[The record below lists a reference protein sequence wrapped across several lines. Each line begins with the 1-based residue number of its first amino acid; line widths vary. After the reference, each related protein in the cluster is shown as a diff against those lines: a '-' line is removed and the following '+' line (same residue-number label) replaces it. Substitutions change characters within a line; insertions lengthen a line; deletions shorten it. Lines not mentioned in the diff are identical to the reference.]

1 MAKMPDFLPVKFDL
15 QTRFGSIYGDEE
27 KQAMLECLA
36 NDAPTS
42 DKKTE
47 EFETAFAK
55 YCNTKYA
62 TTANNGTAALTMAY
76 KAVNVEPGDEVITT
90 PITWIATAAAAAT
103 LGAMIKFSD
112 VDPST
117 LNMDPS
123 TIESL
128 ITLKTKAICPVHLYG
143 QPVDMDAI
151 LKVARA
157 HNLPVIEDAAHV
169 VGGKYKGKM
178 AGNLGDIAI
187 FSFHEQKNMST
198 LGEGGMVTTNNL
210 ALYER
215 ARSYKSHCA
224 RVIGKSTKYMTLPD
238 AVAKEA
244 LIHGRFWMQDFDD
257 CGFNFRMNDMCST
270 VGLCQLKRL
279 DAMNARRR
287 EIAKYLTEQIAKIPG
302 IMPTQVIDGAYHVY
316 HLYPV
321 LLDPARLTVS
331 RDQFVYKMRA
341 VYGIKCGVHYMPLVQ
356 TVAFKQ
362 KGTSAVDCP
371 VACERWPNLVT
382 LPIHPRLKD
391 EHVDYMLDAI
401 RKIVT

>member
-1 MAKMPDFLPVKFDL
+1 MAKMPDFPPVKFDL
-15 QTRFGSIYGDEE
+15 LTRFGSIYGDEE

-36 NDAPTS
+36 KDAPTS

-47 EFETAFAK
+47 EFETQFAK
-55 YCNTKYA
+55 YCGTKYA

-76 KAVNVEPGDEVITT
+76 KAVNVQPGDEVITT

-103 LGAMIKFSD
+103 LGATIKFSD
-112 VDPST
+112 VDPNT

-123 TIESL
+123 TIEPL
-128 ITLKTKAICPVHLYG
+128 ITSKTKAICPVHLYG

-151 LKVARA
+151 LKIARA
-157 HNLPVIEDAAHV
+157 HNIPVIEDAAHV
-169 VGGKYKGKM
+169 VGGKYKDKM

-210 ALYER
+210 ALFER

-244 LIHGRFWMQDFDD
+244 LANGRFWMQDFDD

-287 EIAKYLTEQIAKIPG
+287 EIAKYLTERLSKIPG
-302 IMPTQVIDGAYHVY
+302 IVPTQVIDGAYHVY

-321 LLDPARLTVS
+321 LLDPVKLPVK

-341 VYGIKCGVHYMPLVQ
+341 EYGIKCGVHYMPLVE

-362 KGTSAVDCP
+362 KGTSAADCP
-371 VACERWPNLVT
+371 VACKRWPSLVT

-391 EHVDYMLDAI
+391 EHVDYMLDVI
-401 RKIVT
+401 KKIVT